1 MAATSRTG
9 PPSLGEGIKWLKW
22 NKRFVKMSIID
33 LIFVVRYSQLLVR
46 LRTQL
51 LEVVMGDRQ
60 WLHLVGYI
68 LTL

>member
-1 MAATSRTG
+1 
-9 PPSLGEGIKWLKW
+9 
-22 NKRFVKMSIID
+22 MSIID

-60 WLHLVGYI
+60 WLHLVR
-68 LTL
+68 

>member
-1 MAATSRTG
+1 
-9 PPSLGEGIKWLKW
+9 
-22 NKRFVKMSIID
+22 MSIID

-60 WLHLVGYI
+60 WLHLVRYT